1 MGMYTKITPEEF
13 EQLKIKGWGRSS
25 PFYNELIAL
34 KVNDGLVVKKTQW
47 RRSKPPSNVCRYIEK
62 KFKERK
68 MKYKCVALAD
78 DSGWAIQ
85 RLA

>member
-1 MGMYTKITPEEF
+1 MYKKITSEEF
-13 EQLKIKGWGRSS
+13 DELKIKGWGRSS

-34 KVNDGLVVKKTQW
+34 KPGEGLVVLKSQW

-62 KFKERK
+62 KFRERK

-78 DSGWAIQ
+78 NTGWAIK
-85 RLA
+85 RVA